1 MIKRKQIL
9 SDVAHGSVNNS
20 CFNDKGIP
28 YYQNNGSI
36 NHCDKFVTDSDYTY
50 DDVTKTETV
59 SNVHVIYDEHI
70 GNDLSVT
77 NDAQIAGTLD
87 VCGATCID
95 DTLNVSCAIC
105 GCSTLEIDGNT
116 SLHSNLGVDCNT
128 CICGTLDVDGVTTI
142 NNNVNITGTT
152 TINGDLHV
160 TGTAFEEHTTDL
172 YVGANFIGLRDCAT
186 TALSPNERS
195 GIIINKYDA
204 VDSLGIVTDANGTLR
219 IGEFNTVKVYTV
231 DDVTY
236 YSDREMTIPVTIP
249 AGKELFQIGKT
260 DPTTGLKEYYY
271 VDKDDTEPV
280 ATRAGIMND
289 HQLTCWNASG
299 CDIHT
304 IGTLP
309 TTNASILQYD
319 TVNDCYFNVEVPN
332 TNDKGRI
339 LTYNQNSVEWSSK
352 PTTNAQL
359 LTFDDDTKQLKW
371 LEKASSDG
379 QVLSYS
385 GEDDS
390 LEWVTKPTIG
400 HFATEV
406 DYNAV
411 ASKYP
416 VGSIII
422 IDECK
427 NYLVTEHVTN

>member
-50 DDVTKTETV
+50 DEATKTETV
-59 SNVHVIYDEHI
+59 TNVHVTCNEQIDNNLCVC
-70 GNDLSVT
+70 GNTAVD
-77 NDAQIAGTLD
+77 GTLD

-186 TALSPNERS
+186 TALSPNEKS

-236 YSDREMTIPVTIP
+236 YSDREMTTPTTIP

-280 ATRAGIMND
+280 ATRASSMND
-289 HQLTCWNASG
+289 HQLTCWDASG

-319 TVNDCYFNVEVPN
+319 TANDCYFHVEVPN
-332 TNDKGRI
+332 TTDKGRL

-371 LEKASSDG
+371 LEKASEDG

-385 GEDDS
+385 SEDDS

-400 HFATEV
+400 HFATEAA
-406 DYNAV
+406 YNVV